1 MRIWDLEK
9 EYDAFI
15 SYILEG
21 REKKKQNVRGA
32 VETIKKELFL
42 KKEKALL
49 EFSRKWDR
57 WEDDYPLKLSPKEI
71 RVSASL
77 VSPADIKVLKGMIS
91 NVTSYHKNQKG
102 VGRIFKRKGLV
113 VKEEFVPLER
123 AMVYVPGGTAA
134 YPSSLI
140 MGVVPARLP
149 GAKEIFVATPTAG
162 GKINPY
168 IYRAA

>member
-57 WEDDYPLKLSPKEI
+57 WEEDYPFKLLREEI
-71 RVSASL
+71 RESASL
-77 VSPADIKVLKGMIS
+77 VS
-91 NVTSYHKNQKG
+91 
-102 VGRIFKRKGLV
+102 
-113 VKEEFVPLER
+113 
-123 AMVYVPGGTAA
+123 
-134 YPSSLI
+134 
-140 MGVVPARLP
+140 
-149 GAKEIFVATPTAG
+149 AG
-162 GKINPY
+162 GHA
-168 IYRAA
+168 RSLRG